1 MIDNNEESYLKE
13 VLLFL
18 ERRITMLTGKLEG
31 KRKTAVQT
39 RKEMWQETT
48 SHICDFDDVVTLSMQ
63 NGLVHEKDEDYRHTL
78 AEIKQLRGLLSSP
91 YFG

>member
-1 MIDNNEESYLKE
+1 
-13 VLLFL
+13 
-18 ERRITMLTGKLEG
+18 
-31 KRKTAVQT
+31 
-39 RKEMWQETT
+39 MWQETT